1 MRCALPALLATAL
14 LAPLGCSRDKTSVA
28 IAAPPVMVAPVEAQ
42 RIEDHIE
49 ATGELLA
56 RADAQVASQV
66 QGQVTRI
73 VKDEGSAVAEGEVV
87 LEIDPE
93 RRELELRNA
102 RAALS
107 EAEAMLGASQR
118 ELERAQKLHDEGVA
132 SNAKLDAA
140 ETALRQARS
149 RREAAEAQL
158 GMMERSLRDASV
170 RAPFAGLVARRYVS
184 AGEFVVPGAKLFD
197 LVALDPID
205 VEFHLP
211 ERDSSRIQIG
221 APVDVR
227 VAPYPGE
234 SFHAE
239 VTVISPT
246 IDPATRTLRVKGAL
260 RNPDGRLRPGLFANA
275 DLGIAVREQVPMIA
289 AEAVLQRADGA
300 VAFRLADGGH
310 VERRV
315 IKLGA
320 FHEGRVEVAEG
331 LAVGDM
337 VVVRGQD
344 QLVDGSAVSI
354 RDADGAPAKASEAA
368 AGAESR
374 GLPEKTAEVR
384 PAGAT
389 PQ

>member
-1 MRCALPALLATAL
+1 MRRALPALAAAL
-14 LAPLGCSRDKTSVA
+14 LAAALGCGRDKGAVA
-28 IAAPPVMVAPVEAQ
+28 IAAPPVMVVPVESQ

-49 ATGELLA
+49 ATGQLLA
-56 RADAQVASQV
+56 RAEAQVASQV

-73 VKDEGSAVAEGEVV
+73 VQDEGAAVAEGQVV

-102 RAALS
+102 QAMLAES
-107 EAEAMLGASQR
+107 EAMLGASQR

-140 ETALRQARS
+140 ETAVRQARS
-149 RREAAEAQL
+149 RRESAEAQA

-170 RAPFAGLVARRYVS
+170 RAPFAGLVARRFVS
-184 AGEFVVPGAKLFD
+184 AGEFVAPGAKLFD
-197 LVALDPID
+197 LVALDPIE

-227 VAPYPGE
+227 VAPYPDE
-234 SFHAE
+234 SFRAR

-246 IDPATRTLRVKGAL
+246 IDPTTRTLRVKAELGNA
-260 RNPDGRLRPGLFANA
+260 DGRLRPGLFANA
-275 DLGIAVREQVPMIA
+275 DLGIAVRENVALIP
-289 AEAVLQRADGA
+289 AEAVLQRADGS
-300 VAFRLADGGH
+300 VAFRLGSGGH
-310 VERRV
+310 VERRL

-320 FHEGRVEVAEG
+320 FHEGRVEVADG
-331 LAVGDM
+331 LAVGDR

-344 QLVDGSAVSI
+344 QLIDGAAVSV
-354 RDADGAPAKASEAA
+354 READGAPAKVSE
-368 AGAESR
+368 SS
-374 GLPEKTAEVR
+374 EKTAELR
-384 PAGAT
+384 PPGST
-389 PQ
+389 PR

>member
-1 MRCALPALLATAL
+1 MRSALPVLLATAL
-14 LAPLGCSRDKTSVA
+14 LAWVACSRDKAAVA
-28 IAAPPVMVAPVEAQ
+28 ILAPPVMVAPVEAQ

-49 ATGELLA
+49 ATGQLLA
-56 RADAQVASQV
+56 HAEAQVASQV

-73 VKDEGSAVAEGEVV
+73 VKDESAAVAEGDVV

-102 RAALS
+102 RAALNES
-107 EAEAMLGASQR
+107 EAMLGASQR

-140 ETALRQARS
+140 QTALRQARS

-184 AGEFVVPGAKLFD
+184 AGEFVAPGAKLFD
-197 LVALDPID
+197 LVALDPIE

-211 ERDSSRIQIG
+211 ERDSSRIRIG

-227 VAPYPGE
+227 VAPYPDE

-239 VTVISPT
+239 VTLISPT
-246 IDPATRTLRVKGAL
+246 IDPATRTLRVKGAMH
-260 RNPDGRLRPGLFANA
+260 NPDGRLRPGLFANA
-275 DLGIAVREQVPMIA
+275 DLGIAVREQVPMIP
-289 AEAVLQRADGA
+289 AEAVLQRADGS

-331 LAVGDM
+331 LAVGDL

-344 QLVDGSAVSI
+344 QLADGSAVSI
-354 RDADGAPAKASEAA
+354 RDAEGAKAS
-368 AGAESR
+368 AGAAS
-374 GLPEKTAEVR
+374 LPEKTAEAR
-384 PAGAT
+384 AAGPT